1 MERLSPLDAAFLHIE
16 RDEQQMHIGSIAVFE
31 GPVPTRAEMT
41 RLLESKLHL
50 VPRYRQRIA
59 TVPLQLGRP
68 VWVDDPYFRL
78 DYHLRMSALAPPGGE
93 DELRHLVG
101 RVMGQRLDR
110 ARPLWEMW
118 VVAGLEDGAWALIS
132 KTHHCMVDGISGTD
146 LLTQVL
152 DDAPDAELPE
162 PRPWQAEPTPSG
174 VELMTDATLR
184 RLVSPYEQ
192 VRSARALVRRP
203 REVARQ
209 VNETVRGALQMAGA
223 VRPVEDSPLTGSIGP
238 HRRWGFARATLADVK
253 TVRTGLGGS
262 VNDVILAAVTR
273 GFRDLL
279 ASTGSQPQ
287 DGVLRSLVPV
297 SVRSPLERGTYNN
310 RVSAMFAELPVGTED
325 PVERLRSVHE
335 QMQRLKQSG
344 EAVAGDTLIGLSGF
358 APSLLLALGSRV
370 AARVPQRGV
379 NTVTTNVPGPQ
390 KPLYA
395 VGRRLLEAFPFV
407 PIASQMRTGVAI
419 FSYDGQ
425 LNVAMTADWDSVLDV
440 RPFTRGV
447 EEGMAELVKAAEAV
461 EQPVVA

>member
-16 RDEQQMHIGSIAVFE
+16 RDEQPMHIGSVAVFE

-41 RLLESKLHL
+41 GLLEAKLPL

-68 VWVDDPYFRL
+68 VWVDDPHFRL

-132 KTHHCMVDGISGTD
+132 KTHHCMVDGVSGTD
-146 LLTQVL
+146 LLTEVL
-152 DDAPDAELPE
+152 DDAPDAELPAQQ
-162 PRPWQAEPTPSG
+162 PWQPEPTPST

-192 VRSARALVRRP
+192 LRAARAVVRRP
-203 REVARQ
+203 REVGRRA
-209 VNETVRGALQMAGA
+209 VTTVRGALEMTGA
-223 VRPVEDSPLTGSIGP
+223 VRPVDDSPLTGSIGP
-238 HRRWGFARATLADVK
+238 HRRWGFARTSLDDVK
-253 TVRTGLGGS
+253 VVRQGLGGS
-262 VNDVILAAVTR
+262 VNDVVLACVTR

-279 ASTGSQPQ
+279 RSTGTTPR

-297 SVRSPLERGTYNN
+297 SVRDPSERGTYNN
-310 RVSAMFAELPVGTED
+310 RVSAMFAELPVGEDD
-325 PVERLRSVHE
+325 PVARLRSVHA
-335 QMQRLKQSG
+335 QMQRLKDSG
-344 EAVAGDTLIGLSGF
+344 EAVAGDVLIGMSGF

-390 KPLYA
+390 RPLYA

-407 PIASQMRTGVAI
+407 PIATQMRTGVAI

-425 LNVAMTADWDSVLDV
+425 LNVAMTADWDSVADV
-440 RPFTRGV
+440 SPFTRGV
-447 EEGMAELVKAAEAV
+447 EEGMAELLKAAEAASG
-461 EQPVVA
+461 EDG